1 MPPVFRS
8 SRIAAVLIAALG
20 AVSTA
25 SAGPPLICHAFVT
38 DAGAR
43 LLPWAASRDWH
54 APDPSY
60 DAAGLIEDT
69 LELLSAD
76 APILERMENLR
87 RATIYAAEQ
96 PGGTAESL
104 LQAVLERTET
114 APADTRAAALASFD
128 AGYLVEAYRQFGLIY
143 GYRML
148 SANGRQVPMLTRELA
163 DVDGYA
169 LLQEALALAPELHA
183 ELDFASSLMTRE
195 PLATTHRI
203 RAASATPPG
212 SLLAQN
218 LAIYL
223 R

>member
-1 MPPVFRS
+1 MPAIFRS
-8 SRIAAVLIAALG
+8 ARIAAVLIAALG

-25 SAGPPLICHAFVT
+25 SAGPPLICHTFVT
-38 DAGAR
+38 DDGAR
-43 LLPWAASRDWH
+43 LLPWAASRGWH

-104 LQAVLERTET
+104 LRAVLDRTET

-128 AGYLVEAYRQFGLIY
+128 AGYLVGAYRQFGLIY

-148 SANGRQVPMLTRELA
+148 SANGRQVPMLTTELA
-163 DVDGYA
+163 PLDGYA
-169 LLQEALALAPELHA
+169 LVQHALASAPELHA
-183 ELDFASSLMTRE
+183 ELDFAASLMARE
-195 PLATTHRI
+195 PLATTHRE
-203 RAASATPPG
+203 RAASATPPD